1 MIHRSVLRAL
11 VSYHERISDA
21 VPRGFQKKEIP
32 FVIVVDRE
40 GKFSG
45 LEDTREMEGR
55 KKTARSFNVPR
66 REGMRA
72 SGISPN
78 LLWDNPSYVVGKPKL
93 DPTKDRDKQVNR
105 ASEQREAF
113 VEALKEAF
121 SGPSI
126 DEGIEAVRL
135 FLERGDYSG
144 LVSHSDWKE
153 VEEGGLNLSFRMKG
167 DLGLVCERPAVIA
180 KIVGSSHS
188 NSSDS
193 ISTRTCLVTGE
204 PDKPVRLHAP
214 IKGVWDAQSS
224 GANIISFNLSAF
236 NSYGK
241 VQGLNAPVGKKAEFA
256 YTTALNSLLAK
267 GSRHRFQVSN
277 TSTVFWAANIH
288 PVEEWMADLFGMPPD
303 SQAKEDT
310 DTIPTIYAAPRKGTA
325 VSDKNDLTPF
335 YILGL
340 SPNASRLAIRFWHA
354 GTVGEVVRNIETHF
368 DDIKL
373 VHGNNERD
381 QLSLFRLL
389 SSTALQG
396 KSENITPNLAGDVMK
411 AVLNGTPYPR
421 TLLSAAIR
429 RTRAEQKVT
438 YPRAALI
445 KAVLARTAR
454 YYGKSEKEVGMALN
468 ESNTNKGY
476 LLGRLFAALERA
488 QASASPG
495 INATIRDRFYG
506 GASSTPV
513 AVFPHLMKL
522 KNHHLAKIENV
533 GARIN
538 IEKLIGRVVD
548 GLDDFPAHLDLADQ
562 GRFAIGYYHQVQE
575 FFRKKE
581 VSGSEAFVAG
591 ESEPDS
597 RT

>member
-21 VPRGFQKKEIP
+21 VPWGFQKKEIP

-55 KKTARSFNVPR
+55 KKTARAFNVPR

-78 LLWDNPSYVVGKPKL
+78 LLWDNPSYVAGKPKP
-93 DPTKDRDKQVNR
+93 DPTKDRDKQVKR
-105 ASEQREAF
+105 AREQREAF
-113 VEALKEAF
+113 IAALKEAF
-121 SGPSI
+121 PGPFL
-126 DEGIEAVRL
+126 DEGVEAVRL

-153 VEEGGLNLSFRMKG
+153 VEEGGLNLSFRLKE
-167 DLGLVCERPAVIA
+167 DLGLVCERPAVVA
-180 KIVGSSHS
+180 KIAGRRHPD
-188 NSSDS
+188 SSDS
-193 ISTRTCLVTGE
+193 IPTRTCLVTGE
-204 PDKPVRLHAP
+204 PDEPVRLHAS
-214 IKGVWDAQSS
+214 IKGVWGAQSS
-224 GANIISFNLSAF
+224 GANIVSFNLSAF

-241 VQGLNAPVGKKAEFA
+241 EQGLNAPVGKKAEFA
-256 YTTALNSLLAK
+256 YTTALNFLLAK
-267 GSRHRFQVSN
+267 GSRHRFQVGAASA
-277 TSTVFWAANIH
+277 VFWAANAH
-288 PVEEWMADLFGMPPD
+288 PVEDWMADLFGMPAD
-303 SQAKEDT
+303 ELEKEDT
-310 DTIPTIYAAPRKGTA
+310 DTVPSIYSAPRKGTA
-325 VSDKNDLTPF
+325 VPDENDLTPF
-335 YILGL
+335 YVLGL

-354 GTVGEVVRNIETHF
+354 GTVGEVVRNIDTHF
-368 DDIKL
+368 DDIKIA
-373 VHGNNERD
+373 HGDKERD
-381 QLSLFRLL
+381 RLSLFRLL

-396 KSENITPNLAGDVMK
+396 KSENITPNLAGEVMR
-411 AVLNGTPYPR
+411 AILSGTPYPQ

-429 RTRAEQKVT
+429 RARAEQEVT
-438 YPRAALI
+438 YPRAAVI
-445 KAVLARTAR
+445 KAVLARSAR
-454 YYGKSEKEVGMALN
+454 YFGKTEKEVGMALD

-476 LLGRLFAALERA
+476 LLGRLFATLERA

-538 IEKLIGRVVD
+538 LEKLIGRILD
-548 GLDDFPAHLDLADQ
+548 GLDDFPVHLDLADQ

-581 VSGSEAFVAG
+581 GSGPDVVVAD
-591 ESEPDS
+591 ESDN
-597 RT
+597 

>member
-11 VSYHERISDA
+11 VSYHGRISDA
-21 VPRGFQKKEIP
+21 VPWGFQKKEIP

-78 LLWDNPSYVVGKPKL
+78 LLWDNPSYVVGKPKP
-93 DPTKDRDKQVNR
+93 DPTKDQDKQVKR
-105 ASEQREAF
+105 ASEQRKAF
-113 VEALKEAF
+113 IATLKEAF
-121 SGPSI
+121 SGPPI
-126 DEGIEAVRL
+126 DEGVEAVRL
-135 FLERGDYSG
+135 FLEQGDYSD

-153 VEEGGLNLSFRMKG
+153 VEEGGLNLSFRLKG
-167 DLGLVCERPAVIA
+167 DLGLVCERPAVVA
-180 KIVGSSHS
+180 KITGNCLSD
-188 NSSDS
+188 SSDS
-193 ISTRTCLVTGE
+193 SPIRTCLVTGK
-204 PDKPVRLHAP
+204 PDKPARLHAS
-214 IKGVWDAQSS
+214 IKGVWGAQSS
-224 GANIISFNLSAF
+224 GANIVSFNLSAF

-241 VQGLNAPVGKKAEFA
+241 EQGLNAPVGKKAEFA
-256 YTTALNSLLAK
+256 YTTALNFLLAK
-267 GSRHRFQVSN
+267 GSRHRFQVGDA
-277 TSTVFWAANIH
+277 STVFWAANAH
-288 PVEEWMADLFGMPPD
+288 PVEEWMADLFGMPAD
-303 SQAKEDT
+303 AQAKEDA
-310 DTIPTIYAAPRKGTA
+310 DTVPSIYAAPRKGTA
-325 VSDKNDLTPF
+325 VPDENDLTPF

-340 SPNASRLAIRFWHA
+340 SPNASRLSIRFWHA

-373 VHGNNERD
+373 VHGNKEWDR
-381 QLSLFRLL
+381 LPLYRLL
-389 SSTALQG
+389 TSTALQG
-396 KSENITPNLAGDVMK
+396 KSENITPNLAGEVMR
-411 AVLNGTPYPR
+411 VILSGTPYPQ
-421 TLLSAAIR
+421 TLLSAAVR
-429 RTRAEQKVT
+429 RTRAEREVT
-438 YPRAALI
+438 YPRAAVI
-445 KAVLARTAR
+445 KAVLARSAR
-454 YYGKSEKEVGMALN
+454 FYGKTEKEVGMALD

-476 LLGRLFAALERA
+476 LLGRLFATLERA

-538 IEKLIGRVVD
+538 LEKLIGRVLD
-548 GLDDFPAHLDLADQ
+548 GLDDFPVHLDLADQ

-575 FFRKKE
+575 FFRRKE
-581 VSGSEAFVAG
+581 GSGPEAVIAD
-591 ESEPDS
+591 ETDN
-597 RT
+597 